1 MVNSIICLL
10 NQMKF
15 LLVFVYDFNEKFKEY
30 FKEDFKIIFG
40 VDIFRFVD
48 KNSYIFEILVDKRY
62 RKMI

>member
-1 MVNSIICLL
+1 
-10 NQMKF
+10 MKF

-48 KNSYIFEILVDKRY
+48 NNSYIFEILVDKRY